1 MKAIPYILVGLIRKI
16 LHTCG
21 FPAAAAIASSHKEQ
35 RASSFNTY
43 YVPTY
48 LGREVLAGCGAE
60 NVAKFGG
67 HHQHMSPR
75 IQKREYTT
83 PPPFSLEWMNESKKC
98 QARCVLWRQTK
109 FFFLLQCI
117 SMTPLLFDTHK
128 NSDEIYYEGRHRQ
141 LGLKSGGVQRG
152 WAEISNL
159 WGGFG
164 SPKNILWETDFCA

>member
-1 MKAIPYILVGLIRKI
+1 MCVCRNHEGHPLHISSRLIRKI

-128 NSDEIYYEGRHRQ
+128 NSDEIYYKGAPIGSKKWWCATGLGR
-141 LGLKSGGVQRG
+141 
-152 WAEISNL
+152 NL
-159 WGGFG
+159 
-164 SPKNILWETDFCA
+164 